1 MHVICTRWLTG
12 LALGS
17 VLALSTPRL
26 MFAEEPRFTVQ
37 GAQAMRENLQ
47 KKVGT
52 KVILQLSGGQEVSGK
67 IVEVGETVVHISELT
82 GKEFYDAVVRLD
94 HISALVLRVRDK

>member
-17 VLALSTPRL
+17 VLTLTAPLSV
-26 MFAEEPRFTVQ
+26 FAEEQSLTVQ
-37 GAQAMRENLQ
+37 GGQAMRENLQ

-67 IVEVGETVVHISELT
+67 VVDVGETVVHISELT

-94 HISALVLRVRDK
+94 HISALVLRVREK